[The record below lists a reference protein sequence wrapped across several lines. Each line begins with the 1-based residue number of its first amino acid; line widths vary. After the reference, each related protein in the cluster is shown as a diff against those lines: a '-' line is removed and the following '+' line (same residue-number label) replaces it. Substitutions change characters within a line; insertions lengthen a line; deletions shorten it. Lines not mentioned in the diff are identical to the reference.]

1 MAADGRTRPGGRRVT
16 SVEVARLAGVSQSA
30 VSRCFTSGASV
41 SPDMRARVLDAARQ
55 LGYRPNAIARGLT
68 TRRSGLVGVVMG
80 DLDGPFQPYL
90 FERLTRGLA
99 TLGKQPLLIRAEPAG
114 NGRPVPLPALDYQ
127 VEAVVVT
134 AGSVSPDTVEEIRAT
149 GTPLLLYGRAVPGDG
164 VDSVCCD
171 NAAGARLV
179 ADALVAAGHRR
190 IAYLAGRASA
200 FAERERGPAFV
211 AGLAR
216 HGLAPVATGRG
227 DYGYDSGY
235 REALRLLA
243 GSPRPD
249 ALFCGND
256 AMAFGALDA
265 ARTALGLRVPD
276 DVSIVGFDD
285 VPMAAWPSFDL
296 ATVRNPVDETVARLL
311 TLLERRLEDPAAAAV
326 LHRPEPALVRRGSAR
341 WAANSL

>member
-1 MAADGRTRPGGRRVT
+1 MAASGRMRSGGRRAT

-30 VSRCFTSGASV
+30 VSRCFTDGASV
-41 SPDMRARVLDAARQ
+41 SPAMRAKVLAAAHR

-68 TRRSGLVGVVMG
+68 TRRTGLVGVVMG

-99 TLGKQPLLIRAEPAG
+99 TLGKQPLLIRAEPG
-114 NGRPVPLPALDYQ
+114 GTGLQVPLPALDYQ

-134 AGSVSPDTVEEIRAT
+134 AGSVPSGTVEAIRAT
-149 GTPLLLYGRAVPGDG
+149 GTPLLLYGRASAADG

-171 NAAGARLV
+171 NAAGARMV

-200 FAERERGPAFV
+200 FAERERGAAFRE
-211 AGLAR
+211 GLAR
-216 HGLAPVATGRG
+216 HGLEPVATGRG

-235 REALRLLA
+235 RETLRLL
-243 GSPRPD
+243 GGPDRPG

-265 ARTALGLRVPD
+265 ARTALGLRVPED
-276 DVSIVGFDD
+276 LSVVGFDD

-311 TLLERRLEDPAAAAV
+311 ALLERRLDDPAAPTV
-326 LHRPEPALVRRGSAR
+326 LHRPMPLLIRRGSAR
-341 WAANSL
+341 L

>member
-1 MAADGRTRPGGRRVT
+1 MAADGRARGGTRRAT

-30 VSRCFTSGASV
+30 VSRCFTDGASV
-41 SPDMRARVLDAARQ
+41 SPDMRAKVLDAARR

-68 TRRSGLVGVVMG
+68 TRRTGLVGVVMG

-99 TLGKQPLLIRAEPAG
+99 TLGKQPLLIRAEPG
-114 NGRPVPLPALDYQ
+114 GTGLHVPLPALDYQ
-127 VEAVVVT
+127 VDAVVVT
-134 AGSVSPDTVEEIRAT
+134 AGSVAPATVEQIRQT

-179 ADALVAAGHRR
+179 AGALAAAGHRR
-190 IAYLAGRASA
+190 IAYLGGRTSA
-200 FAERERGPAFV
+200 FAEQERGPAF
-211 AGLAR
+211 LAALGR
-216 HGLAPVATGRG
+216 HGLEPVAVGRG

-235 REALRLLA
+235 REALRLLSA
-243 GSPRPD
+243 TPRPD

-265 ARTALGLRVPD
+265 ARTALGLRVPED
-276 DVSIVGFDD
+276 LSVVGFDD

-296 ATVRNPVDETVARLL
+296 ATVRNPVDETVGHLL
-311 TLLERRLEDPAAAAV
+311 GLLERRLDHPDAPAA
-326 LHRPEPALVRRGSAR
+326 LHRPVPALVRRGSAR
-341 WAANSL
+341 L